1 MFTRGSYRF
10 GGSFSRGEDDAL
22 TMDRSTATLTRSS
35 CATCEAE
42 ITGRP
47 VFRAGSPF
55 CCSGCVAGG
64 PCTCSYDADPT
75 PPAEHG
81 EPEAP
86 VDVRYC
92 LDVRAMVSTPE

>member
-1 MFTRGSYRF
+1 MFTRGSCRF
-10 GGSFSRGEDDAL
+10 GGSFSRREDDGHA
-22 TMDRSTATLTRSS
+22 MDRSTATLLRDS

-47 VFRAGSPF
+47 VFRAGLAF

-75 PPAEHG
+75 PPIDPG
-81 EPEAP
+81 EAATP
-86 VDVRYC
+86 VDVRHC

>member
-1 MFTRGSYRF
+1 
-10 GGSFSRGEDDAL
+10 
-22 TMDRSTATLTRSS
+22 MDRSTATLLRSS

-47 VFRAGSPF
+47 VFRAGTPF

-75 PPAEHG
+75 PLTGPG